1 MKLTIRKTAKY
12 AVYGNK
18 ETAKTLWIVLHGYGQ
33 LVDYFIRNFHVLN
46 ETQNLVIAPE
56 GIHRFYLNG
65 TEGRVGATWMT
76 KEERLDDI
84 SDNNHYLDQIF
95 SENFKADKIEKI
107 IVLGFSQGAS
117 TAARWIETKTIKP
130 TAFVLWA
137 GVFPPDV
144 KLENLTKVFGKLP
157 TYFAVGDNDEYFSEE
172 TINNLKEDFVSKGMN
187 VNWIRFSGKH
197 EIDSTTLL
205 NLEKKI
211 KNQV

>member
-46 ETQNLVIAPE
+46 ETENLVIAPE
-56 GIHRFYLNG
+56 GMHRFYLNG
-65 TEGRVGATWMT
+65 TEGRVGASWMT

-95 SENFKADKIEKI
+95 ADNFSDKIEKI

-117 TAARWIETKTIKP
+117 TAARWIEAGNIKP

-144 KLENLTKVFGKLP
+144 KLENHSTVFGKIP
-157 TYFAVGDNDEYFSEE
+157 TYFAVGDNDQYFSEE
-172 TINNLKEDFVSKGMN
+172 TIHKLKEDFLSKGMD
-187 VNWIRFSGKH
+187 VNWMRFSGKH
-197 EIDSTTLL
+197 EIDSVTLL
-205 NLEKKI
+205 NLEREI
-211 KNQV
+211 NSKN